1 MQNMPSQKSIQKAIP
16 PPAAA
21 RLTIGMLFENMPNEQ
36 QEYLSQILSG
46 VTAVA
51 ERQDVNLLC
60 FTGGH
65 LYHTLYNQFDTQ
77 RNILYELVTERTV
90 NGLIILGTI
99 NTYAAMPRTIEF
111 YERYR
116 HLPLVHVGLPLE
128 KVTTV
133 VATETAGL
141 YEVVAHLIRDH
152 HLRRI
157 AFINSPENRPAAR
170 PRYQAYVQALTDH
183 GIAVDSALIIAG
195 DWTVRAGG
203 EAVRLLLD
211 ERKADVQ
218 AIVAS
223 NDNMALGALAAL
235 QARGIHVPYDM
246 ALTGFDDTQMAQLA
260 TPSLTTVRQPMFEL
274 GTKAMDLL
282 LAKIAGEEVP
292 SEVLLP
298 TQLIIRQSCGC
309 PDPMVARTT
318 QLSATASQ
326 PVEQASTAQCAQIV
340 AELMPLL
347 GSMADAAGWLEDLL
361 VAFTAD
367 MREDHGVALVS
378 TLDKILRQVA
388 QHGDDIPRWQDV
400 ISMLRQRLQPPTG
413 DLALSSRAEAL
424 WHQARVFVGEAMRKA
439 VAQHQLQMDH
449 ENIAVRIFGQALVT
463 TLDFT
468 TLLDIIADRMP
479 PLGIPA
485 CYLALYE
492 DPQPYAYPH
501 PAPEWSRLVL
511 AYSENAGP
519 DMTER
524 RFHSS
529 ALLPP
534 ELWPHD
540 RRYTWIVEPLYFQN
554 VQLGF
559 AIMEMGT
566 AERPVYEI
574 VREQISSALKSVLL
588 FQEQKRAEAELVQ
601 AYAHVEQQVHA
612 RTRELEQEIN
622 ERKQAEAIQQTLI
635 TELGAKNAELE
646 RFTYTVSHDLKS
658 PLITIGGFIG
668 FLEQDML
675 SGDLER
681 VRVDIA
687 HVNMAVNRM
696 QQLLDELLKL
706 SRIGRH
712 INPPEEVSFEAIA
725 CEAVELVRGRS
736 TAHRVTIEI
745 MPGMPIVRGDRA
757 RLVEVVQNL
766 VDNACKYMGNQPY
779 PQVEIGAEQ
788 TNGETI
794 FYVRD
799 NGIGIDPRFH
809 NQVFGLFEKLD
820 PTSEGTGIGLALVK
834 RIIETHGG
842 KIWVDS
848 GGQGDGTTFCFTLP
862 ANKLK

>member
-1 MQNMPSQKSIQKAIP
+1 
-16 PPAAA
+16 
-21 RLTIGMLFENMPNEQ
+21 
-36 QEYLSQILSG
+36 
-46 VTAVA
+46 
-51 ERQDVNLLC
+51 
-60 FTGGH
+60 
-65 LYHTLYNQFDTQ
+65 
-77 RNILYELVTERTV
+77 
-90 NGLIILGTI
+90 
-99 NTYAAMPRTIEF
+99 
-111 YERYR
+111 
-116 HLPLVHVGLPLE
+116 
-128 KVTTV
+128 
-133 VATETAGL
+133 
-141 YEVVAHLIRDH
+141 
-152 HLRRI
+152 
-157 AFINSPENRPAAR
+157 
-170 PRYQAYVQALTDH
+170 
-183 GIAVDSALIIAG
+183 
-195 DWTVRAGG
+195 
-203 EAVRLLLD
+203 
-211 ERKADVQ
+211 
-218 AIVAS
+218 
-223 NDNMALGALAAL
+223 
-235 QARGIHVPYDM
+235 
-246 ALTGFDDTQMAQLA
+246 
-260 TPSLTTVRQPMFEL
+260 
-274 GTKAMDLL
+274 
-282 LAKIAGEEVP
+282 
-292 SEVLLP
+292 
-298 TQLIIRQSCGC
+298 
-309 PDPMVARTT
+309 
-318 QLSATASQ
+318 
-326 PVEQASTAQCAQIV
+326 
-340 AELMPLL
+340 
-347 GSMADAAGWLEDLL
+347 
-361 VAFTAD
+361 
-367 MREDHGVALVS
+367 
-378 TLDKILRQVA
+378 
-388 QHGDDIPRWQDV
+388 
-400 ISMLRQRLQPPTG
+400 
-413 DLALSSRAEAL
+413 
-424 WHQARVFVGEAMRKA
+424 
-439 VAQHQLQMDH
+439 
-449 ENIAVRIFGQALVT
+449 
-463 TLDFT
+463 
-468 TLLDIIADRMP
+468 
-479 PLGIPA
+479 
-485 CYLALYE
+485 
-492 DPQPYAYPH
+492 
-501 PAPEWSRLVL
+501 
-511 AYSENAGP
+511 
-519 DMTER
+519 
-524 RFHSS
+524 
-529 ALLPP
+529 
-534 ELWPHD
+534 
-540 RRYTWIVEPLYFQN
+540 
-554 VQLGF
+554 
-559 AIMEMGT
+559 
-566 AERPVYEI
+566 
-574 VREQISSALKSVLL
+574 
-588 FQEQKRAEAELVQ
+588 VQ